1 MKNFLTGI
9 IFVVLTFLTYGT
21 VAAPQEIIRT
31 LVNVGYLDN
40 LSPLVFREGTSQPSG
55 LAVDY
60 LNQFSEINNFQFE
73 YVHYKNKNDLCDD
86 LESGK
91 ISIAIGFT
99 QITQCKIAINSP
111 VFWQTRLYKLQNSQR
126 QRDIKTVYSLS
137 QQISAESLKKIYP
150 HAQIIEDLPEAEVLK
165 VLLAD
170 PYSIYIAGIFNTNR
184 IVQENA
190 ANIQYAP
197 LTYNYDTKFI
207 FALTPSIDRKL
218 FNALNSFMTEK
229 SSKYPNDD
237 EMYWLNYAQLGNY
250 QRIQLTPE
258 QKEWVAEKKTIIVAV
273 PKYSY
278 PIGYQDDEGN
288 FSGLS
293 AQLLDI
299 VSASTGLKFKPVFVE
314 SLGEMIEY
322 VSLGK
327 ADMGAHRSVTSN
339 YTPNTI
345 FSPPF
350 YISRF
355 VAVARASDND
365 IQSSKNINGK
375 RIVLVKG
382 QKVIQE
388 IAAEF
393 PKSEIITIEGS
404 ELDLLSAIV
413 NNKADIAIIPKIV
426 SSYWIKYF
434 YEKKLKE
441 YPLTNPPAVIAFTIN
456 RKYTILNDIIKNV
469 MLTLPYNNLEM
480 IDYHWSKS
488 ITPPSTIA
496 PRIPTIIYLTLS
508 VLVVIAAISVIIY
521 INSRLR
527 KRRKTNLELYNSNL
541 KEIIDATPSPLY
553 KVSVNGDIILANKAF
568 YDFLSI
574 KDPDSISSLQD
585 IQSLAPNSLS
595 KIMELHETAYTT
607 NREINSGQTYKIS
620 DIDFYIRQWISPTQ
634 NSDKQQVMLIGG
646 WFDAIHSKK
655 TDITFATAKK
665 NAVDSNYSMLHIAII
680 DDNSISKIL
689 LKAQLLEYGVNVSE
703 TNDLLELKQL
713 VEKGSLDAVISDLTM
728 KNITGYDVL
737 KTLVESTQYP
747 PPCYIYTDRIE
758 KEIEEKSLALGAT
771 GLIAKPLSI
780 EQLQEILDNIKSSQ
794 QTYKL
799 LTLLEKNT
807 YGNQDTLLAI
817 VNVLSDAVNENIQQL
832 QNTHPEDK
840 EARLEIVYSI
850 KRMLSLL
857 QFEDLMNQCDSYAAI
872 LQHESENIALI
883 SHAFEQ
889 SLIPFLSII
898 QQCQILIT
906 KKQSQ

>member
-355 VAVARASDND
+355 VAVVRANDND

-375 RIVLVKG
+375 RIILVKG
-382 QKVIQE
+382 QKIIQE

-413 NNKADIAIIPKIV
+413 NNKADVAIMPKII
-426 SSYWIKYF
+426 SSYWIKNF
-434 YEKKLKE
+434 YEKKLIE
-441 YPLTNPPAVIAFTIN
+441 HPLTN
-456 RKYTILNDIIKNV
+456 R
-469 MLTLPYNNLEM
+469 
-480 IDYHWSKS
+480 
-488 ITPPSTIA
+488 
-496 PRIPTIIYLTLS
+496 
-508 VLVVIAAISVIIY
+508 
-521 INSRLR
+521 
-527 KRRKTNLELYNSNL
+527 
-541 KEIIDATPSPLY
+541 
-553 KVSVNGDIILANKAF
+553 
-568 YDFLSI
+568 
-574 KDPDSISSLQD
+574 
-585 IQSLAPNSLS
+585 
-595 KIMELHETAYTT
+595 
-607 NREINSGQTYKIS
+607 
-620 DIDFYIRQWISPTQ
+620 
-634 NSDKQQVMLIGG
+634 
-646 WFDAIHSKK
+646 
-655 TDITFATAKK
+655 
-665 NAVDSNYSMLHIAII
+665 
-680 DDNSISKIL
+680 
-689 LKAQLLEYGVNVSE
+689 
-703 TNDLLELKQL
+703 
-713 VEKGSLDAVISDLTM
+713 
-728 KNITGYDVL
+728 
-737 KTLVESTQYP
+737 
-747 PPCYIYTDRIE
+747 
-758 KEIEEKSLALGAT
+758 
-771 GLIAKPLSI
+771 
-780 EQLQEILDNIKSSQ
+780 
-794 QTYKL
+794 
-799 LTLLEKNT
+799 
-807 YGNQDTLLAI
+807 
-817 VNVLSDAVNENIQQL
+817 
-832 QNTHPEDK
+832 
-840 EARLEIVYSI
+840 
-850 KRMLSLL
+850 
-857 QFEDLMNQCDSYAAI
+857 
-872 LQHESENIALI
+872 
-883 SHAFEQ
+883 
-889 SLIPFLSII
+889 
-898 QQCQILIT
+898 
-906 KKQSQ
+906 